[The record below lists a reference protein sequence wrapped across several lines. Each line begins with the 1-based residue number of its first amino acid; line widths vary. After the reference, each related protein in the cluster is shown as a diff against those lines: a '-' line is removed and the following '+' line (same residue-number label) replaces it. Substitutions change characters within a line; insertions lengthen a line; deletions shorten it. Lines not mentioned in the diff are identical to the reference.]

1 MGIGELYKYNRNL
14 IDIKIIEEKKDINS
28 DFGRLYNLIKDS
40 KSSNQFNIPPSFKF
54 LKIKEFFLGL
64 QNFEEIYEKY
74 SNEFEKRGL
83 GREDSV
89 HASLLFSFSD
99 DCNYFLDYFPDRTS
113 NDYTH
118 FYPKE
123 SKGLRYK
130 PMTIKEFINKNSV
143 CLIKF
148 KSDKN
153 ISFYEL
159 FEKIFS
165 MNKWKYNDYNLE
177 KNNCC
182 HFAEFIL
189 KELDSKL
196 FTGKIIDDII
206 FTKYIDY
213 DEKEKFIRLLI
224 PKIFL
229 TYLLIYSS
237 QNIKN
242 S

>member
-1 MGIGELYKYNRNL
+1 MGLGEFYKYNRNL
-14 IDIKIIEEKKDINS
+14 IDIKNIEEKKDINS

-40 KSSNQFNIPPSFKF
+40 KSSNQFKIPPIFKF

-99 DCNYFLDYFPDRTS
+99 DFNYFFDYFPDRTS

-118 FYPKE
+118 FYPDE

-130 PMTIKEFINKNSV
+130 PMTIKEFIYKNSV

-213 DEKEKFIRLLI
+213 DEKEKYIRLLI

-229 TYLLIYSS
+229 TYLPIYSS